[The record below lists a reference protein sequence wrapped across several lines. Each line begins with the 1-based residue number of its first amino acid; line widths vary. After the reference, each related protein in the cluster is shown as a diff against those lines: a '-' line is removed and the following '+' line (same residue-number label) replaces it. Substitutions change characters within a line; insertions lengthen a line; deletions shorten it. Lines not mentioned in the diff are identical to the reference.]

1 MRSVYPL
8 IAATILL
15 CGVAG
20 AVEPF
25 AIGGRMV
32 QPGQRTDIDLEV
44 RSGATDPAT
53 YIPVTVFHGTQAGP
67 VLALTAGVHGYEYVP
82 ILAAQRLLERIDA
95 RRLRGTVILVRIA
108 HVEAFEQRVPYV
120 NPYDRKNLNR
130 VFPGRADG
138 TQSERIAWALTTE
151 VIRRCDLHVELHAGD
166 GAEWLEAFAGIYGGK
181 LAAAQYARSR
191 EMGLA
196 FGLRNL
202 VKYSM
207 DRQEQVDQGRSCNRQ
222 AVADGKPTVLIEI
235 GENGRTDE
243 SLVRT
248 LADGVENLLRVLRM
262 TEGSPKPVRKDV
274 RWLDNTTG
282 VSAGHTGVWTPAI
295 RTGRAVRKGELL
307 GTIRDY
313 SGRVVETVTSPV
325 DGYLLYGL
333 AGPPVKQ
340 GESVVT
346 IGLPADPGFLD

>member
-1 MRSVYPL
+1 
-8 IAATILL
+8 
-15 CGVAG
+15 
-20 AVEPF
+20 
-25 AIGGRMV
+25 
-32 QPGQRTDIDLEV
+32 
-44 RSGATDPAT
+44 
-53 YIPVTVFHGTQAGP
+53 
-67 VLALTAGVHGYEYVP
+67 
-82 ILAAQRLLERIDA
+82 
-95 RRLRGTVILVRIA
+95 
-108 HVEAFEQRVPYV
+108 
-120 NPYDRKNLNR
+120 
-130 VFPGRADG
+130 
-138 TQSERIAWALTTE
+138 
-151 VIRRCDLHVELHAGD
+151 
-166 GAEWLEAFAGIYGGK
+166 
-181 LAAAQYARSR
+181 
-191 EMGLA
+191 MGLA